1 VNDTKRSE
9 ETLFEVLSQLPAP
22 ERTVALEEACG
33 QDAALRERLET
44 LLAAHDRASAFMAEP
59 VAPTVPG
66 NGGLRIPVSERLGD
80 QIGPYKLIQQIG
92 EGGCGVVY
100 LAQQDKPVRRL
111 VALKVIK
118 LGMDT
123 RQVVARFE
131 AERQALALMDHP
143 NIAKVLDA
151 GATET
156 GRPFFVMEL
165 VRGIMITVYCDQN
178 QLSPTERLKLF
189 VEVCRA
195 VQHAHQKGIIHRD
208 LKPSNILVTIN
219 DGVPV
224 PKVIDFGIAKATQ
237 GRLTDMTVVTAFDQ
251 FIGTPAYVS
260 PEQAVL
266 TSLDIDTRSDI
277 YSLGVLL
284 YELLT
289 GKTPF
294 DTRQLLAAGLDELRR
309 TIREQEPMRPSTRLS
324 TMGEVDLTTV
334 AQARHAEPARLR
346 NLLRGDLDWIV
357 MKCLEK
363 DRTRRYETANGLAR
377 DVERHLRNEPVLAR
391 PPSRLYEFQKTLR
404 RHWIGFAATATV
416 LVALAIGTLVS
427 TLEAVRAR
435 RAEREQTRLRL
446 EAERAESDRAKQQT
460 AAQQALYK
468 YLIGEAQATRLTR
481 RLGYRDQVFA
491 LLKQAQVLD
500 VPERNLT
507 DLRQK
512 AIACASDFVGLT
524 PTTIA
529 DFPTNADDACL
540 APAGNLA
547 AFAFSDRTIQ
557 IRQLPSGKVLA
568 HLNFTNESLQ
578 DFCFAP
584 DGDHFFVKC
593 GPPSGRFYG
602 WAPDVD
608 GVWRET
614 HNRELPPF
622 TPQLLCIGTGVFT
635 ISMTPLTENVS
646 YSLKKGAADG
656 RKFVV
661 EYASPALGDTDSRSV
676 KIRLLNPDTGS
687 FAPGYDVTNAV
698 PHSGDMSVCVSG
710 DGRVLGVETVEHHD
724 PNPQALVNLYEWRT
738 GERIAQFRRS
748 ISGSLLG
755 SGPLSLSD
763 DGKYFI
769 NLTEAGGAL
778 YALPSLERVTQFKRP
793 NYGWVPRMS
802 GNWVALPDGEGIR
815 LWNLRT
821 SEDVVLLDE
830 PNDDIWPVAFT
841 ADANSFLTVGMHHA
855 RLYQLNTPEKLHLPP
870 LPAAVPGMAFSP
882 DGLRLASVGKDRVL
896 RVSDSLTGRTLW
908 ETNDLPGPG
917 QCVSFSPQG
926 QWLAVGNWD
935 SDIVWIRDARTGQ
948 RLLEL
953 GEGRPGHGCS
963 AKFSPDGR
971 YLVTAGDFTNGV
983 KIWSIEPSQPGRANG
998 GLEAKMVKS
1007 CNVAA
1012 MGLEFAPDGQSLVFH
1027 TFLETWPA
1035 DYEGGPLY
1043 LWTFEHSA
1051 QPLQLAPRILGGIQC
1066 GGFTPD
1072 ARQLVAMDGNA
1083 DILTLEVATGKRI
1096 SSFHFEEPLLQ
1107 RSEVG
1112 VQLSPDG
1119 SKVAV
1124 TLITPS
1130 GGAISILDPKT
1141 AKHLYSLPAETGSV
1155 YWLTWSPDSRRLAI
1169 ARDNGNIAIW
1179 NLEEVGQVLA
1189 KLGLNP

>member
-1 VNDTKRSE
+1 VNGPHRSE
-9 ETLFEVLSQLPAP
+9 ETLFELLSQLHGP
-22 ERTVALEEACG
+22 ERAASLQEACG
-33 QDAALRERLET
+33 HDAVLRERLEI
-44 LLAAHDRASAFMAEP
+44 LLAAHDRARQFMAQP
-59 VAPTVPG
+59 VGPKPHEK
-66 NGGLRIPVSERLGD
+66 GGLGIPVVERLGD
-80 QIGPYKLIQQIG
+80 RIGPYKLIQQIG

-100 LAQQDKPVRRL
+100 MAQQDAPVRRL

-131 AERQALALMDHP
+131 AERQALALMDHA

-165 VRGIMITVYCDQN
+165 VRGQKITDYCDQN
-178 QLSPTERLKLF
+178 QLSTTERLKLF

-208 LKPSNILVTIN
+208 LKPSNILITIK
-219 DGVPV
+219 DDMSV

-237 GRLTDMTVVTAFDQ
+237 GRLTDMTLVTAFDQ

-294 DTRQLLAAGLDELRR
+294 DTQQLLAVGLHELRR

-334 AQARHAEPARLR
+334 AQARQAEPARLR

-363 DRTRRYETANGLAR
+363 NRTRRYETANGLAR

-416 LVALAIGTLVS
+416 LVALAIGTVVS

-446 EAERAESDRAKQQT
+446 AAERAESDRAKQQR

-468 YLIGEAQATRLTR
+468 SLIGEAQATRLTR

-491 LLKQAQVLD
+491 MLKQAQVLD
-500 VPERNLT
+500 VPEKNLT
-507 DLRQK
+507 EMRRE
-512 AIACASDFVGLT
+512 AVACMSDFVGLT
-524 PTTIA
+524 PRTIA
-529 DFPTNADDACL
+529 DFPTNVDDACL

-547 AFAFSDRTIQ
+547 AFAFGDRTIQ

-568 HLNFTNESLQ
+568 HIDFTNESLQ

-584 DGDHFFVKC
+584 NGDHFFAKC
-593 GPPSGRFYG
+593 GPPSSRFYD
-602 WAPDVD
+602 WAPDGD
-608 GVWRET
+608 GVWRQT

-622 TPQLLCIGTGVFT
+622 TPQLVSMETGVFA
-635 ISMTPLTENVS
+635 INLTPLTKDVS
-646 YSLKKGAADG
+646 YSLKRAPPEG

-661 EYASPALGDTDSRSV
+661 EFAPAELGDTQSRCV
-676 KIRLLNPDTGS
+676 KIRLLNPETGS
-687 FAPGYDVTNAV
+687 FVLGYDVTNAI

-710 DGRVLGVETVEHHD
+710 DGRVLGVETTERHD
-724 PNPQALVNLYEWRT
+724 PNSQALVNLYEWRT
-738 GERIAQFRRS
+738 GERIAQFHQP

-755 SGPLSLSD
+755 RGALSLSE
-763 DGKYFI
+763 DGKYI
-769 NLTEAGGAL
+769 ISLTEEGGAL
-778 YALPSLERVTQFKRP
+778 YSLPSLERVTQFKQP
-793 NYGWVPRMS
+793 NFGQVPRMS
-802 GNWVALPDGEGIR
+802 GNWVARPDAEGIR
-815 LWNLRT
+815 LWNLST
-821 SEDVVLLDE
+821 SKEIVLVDQ
-830 PNDDIWPVAFT
+830 PSDGIWAVAFT
-841 ADANSFLTVGMHHA
+841 ADLDSLLTAGVRHV
-855 RLYQLNTPEKLHLPP
+855 RLYQLNTPEKLHLQQ
-870 LPAAVPGMAFSP
+870 LAAAAPGMAFSA
-882 DGLRLASVGKDRVL
+882 DGLRLASVGKDRVV
-896 RVSDSLTGRTLW
+896 RVCDASTGRLLW

-917 QCVSFSPQG
+917 QCVSFSPEG
-926 QWLAVGNWD
+926 QWLAIGHWD
-935 SDIVWIRDARTGQ
+935 SDLVWIRDARTGK
-948 RLLEL
+948 RLLEF
-953 GEGRPGHGCS
+953 GEGRPGNGCS
-963 AKFSPDGR
+963 AQFSPDGH
-971 YLVTAGDFTNGV
+971 YLATAGDFTNGV
-983 KIWSIEPSQPGRANG
+983 KIWTIEPQPGRPND
-998 GLEAKMVKS
+998 GLEVKLVKS
-1007 CNVAA
+1007 WKGTG
-1012 MGLEFAPDGQSLVFH
+1012 MGLEFAPDGRSLVFH
-1027 TFLETWPA
+1027 EFLDWSA
-1035 DYEGGPLY
+1035 DYKGGPLY
-1043 LWTFEHSA
+1043 EWALDNSA
-1051 QPLQLAPRILGGIQC
+1051 EPRQLASQIIGGIQW

-1072 ARQLVAMDGNA
+1072 GRHLVAMDAAG
-1083 DILTLEVATGKRI
+1083 DILTLEVATGTRI
-1096 SSFHFEEPLLQ
+1096 STFHFDDPLLK

-1112 VQLSPDG
+1112 IQPSPDG

-1124 TLITPS
+1124 TFITPF
-1130 GGAISILDPKT
+1130 GETVSILDLKLG
-1141 AKHLYSLPAETGSV
+1141 KQLYSLPPQIGTV
-1155 YWLTWSPDSRRLAI
+1155 YWLTWSPDSRRLAVSY
-1169 ARDNGNIAIW
+1169 DNGDIAIW
-1179 NLEEVGQVLA
+1179 NLETVEQVLA
-1189 KLGLNP
+1189 KLGLQNE